1 MITVVSSLSMK
12 KLTKSLTQNHILLV
26 HIAVMIRELSKI
38 SMDLLEDSFQ
48 KEQIF
53 QLNSVVIVSRM
64 QKFIIV
70 TES

>member
-12 KLTKSLTQNHILLV
+12 KLTKSLHNYILLV

-53 QLNSVVIVSRM
+53 QLNSVAIVSRM